1 MKKLAILLSLLIVFA
16 CEDKDDDS
24 SPDCTSLMTKMEQ
37 LSDTFETKAD
47 NGTATKADC
56 DAVVAALEAA
66 LDCLPAGPD
75 KTEMLQALPM
85 MKASCSLMSEV
96 NTSPSY

>member
-16 CEDKDDDS
+16 CEDKDDDA
-24 SPDCTSLMTKMEQ
+24 PDCASLMTKAEE
-37 LSDTFETKAD
+37 LSDAFETKVD
-47 NGTATKADC
+47 NDTATKADC

-75 KTEMLQALPM
+75 KTELLQMLPVA
-85 MKASCSLMSEV
+85 KASCNLLS
-96 NTSPSY
+96 